1 MFSYEELLRPILFQ
15 LEPETAH
22 DYMLELVGLAK
33 PVIPLFPVAS
43 LAGAPELK
51 TSLAGQQLASPI
63 GLAAG
68 FDKNARLVE
77 LMQRLGFGFL
87 EIGSITARS
96 TAGNPRP
103 RLFRLP
109 EDHALI
115 NRLGLNGDGAQTVA
129 QRLLKAFDVP
139 LGINIAKTNDPTIV
153 GKDAVEDMAA
163 SFNCIKNL
171 PLAYVALNVSCPNTQ
186 EGILESSRDFRM
198 LLERISKENTMKKP
212 IFIKLSPDSNEDFL
226 EKIAETSNELGVS
239 GFICGNTS
247 TAREPLVTSKDLVA
261 KIGNGGLS
269 GPPIRSKA
277 LALCQSM
284 YQLKKP
290 EQQIIGCGGV
300 TTGEDAY
307 KFIKAGANAV
317 QIYTSIVYRGPY
329 TAVKIAKELS
339 ACLKKDRT
347 SVLEAI
353 GTETKARNLK
363 R

>member
-1 MFSYEELLRPILFQ
+1 MFSYKDFLRPILFQ

-22 DYMLELVGLAK
+22 DFMLELVGLAK
-33 PVIPLFPVAS
+33 PAIPLFPEAS
-43 LAGAPELK
+43 VGEAPELK
-51 TSLAGQQLASPI
+51 TTIAGQQLANPI

-68 FDKNARLVE
+68 FDKNAHLIE
-77 LMQRLGFGFL
+77 LMQRLGFGFI
-87 EIGSITARS
+87 EIGSITARATS
-96 TAGNPRP
+96 GNPRP

-109 EDHALI
+109 EDNALI

-129 QRLLKAFDVP
+129 QRLVKQFDLPIAV
-139 LGINIAKTNDPTIV
+139 NIAKTNDPTIV
-153 GKDAVEDMAA
+153 GKDAVEDMAQ

-171 PLAYVALNVSCPNTQ
+171 PLAYVALNVSCPNTP

-198 LLERISKENTMKKP
+198 LLERISAENTMRKP
-212 IFIKLSPDSNEDFL
+212 IFIKLSPDSNEGFL

-239 GFICGNTS
+239 GYICGNTS
-247 TAREPLVTSKDLVA
+247 TAREPLVTSKDVVT

-277 LALCQSM
+277 LALCQAM
-284 YQLKKP
+284 YRLKEP
-290 EQQIIGCGGV
+290 GQELIGCGGV

-329 TAVKIAKELS
+329 TAAKISRELI

-347 SVLEAI
+347 TVLEAI
-353 GTETKARNLK
+353 GKDSTKIPV
-363 R
+363 

>member
-33 PVIPLFPVAS
+33 PALPLFPESGLTGV
-43 LAGAPELK
+43 PELK
-51 TSLAGQQLASPI
+51 TNLAGQSLANPI

-87 EIGSITARS
+87 EIGSITARPTS
-96 TAGNPRP
+96 GNPKP

-129 QRLLKAFDVP
+129 QRLVKQFNLPV
-139 LGINIAKTNDPTIV
+139 GINIAKTNDPTIV
-153 GKDAVEDMAA
+153 GKDAVDDMAQ

-171 PLAYVALNVSCPNTQ
+171 PLAYAALNVSCPNTP

-198 LLERISKENTMKKP
+198 LLERISAENTMKKP

-226 EKIAETSNELGVS
+226 EKIAATSNELGVS
-239 GFICGNTS
+239 GYICGNTS
-247 TAREPLVTSKDLVA
+247 TAREPLRTSKEIVS

-269 GPPIRSKA
+269 GPPIREKA
-277 LALCQSM
+277 LALCHIM
-284 YQLKKP
+284 FQLKKP
-290 EQQIIGCGGV
+290 EQELIGCGGV

-307 KFIKAGANAV
+307 RFIKAGANAV
-317 QIYTSIVYRGPY
+317 QIYTSLVYRGPY

-339 ACLKKDRT
+339 ACLKKDGT
-347 SVLEAI
+347 TVLDSI
-353 GTETKARNLK
+353 GKDVKVVA
-363 R
+363 